1 MSAWMAR
8 KFDPPPETKTAM
20 DFLLLSVPGSALALA
35 LALASRSAFGLARTV
50 ALPEHA
56 ELDNDGVGLRAC
68 C

>member
-20 DFLLLSVPGSALALA
+20 DFLLLSVPGSAS
-35 LALASRSAFGLARTV
+35 ALASRSAFGLARTV

-56 ELDNDGVGLRAC
+56 ELDDDGVGLRAC

>member
-35 LALASRSAFGLARTV
+35 LASRSAFGLARTV
-50 ALPEHA
+50 VLPEHA
-56 ELDNDGVGLRAC
+56 ELDDDGVGLRAC